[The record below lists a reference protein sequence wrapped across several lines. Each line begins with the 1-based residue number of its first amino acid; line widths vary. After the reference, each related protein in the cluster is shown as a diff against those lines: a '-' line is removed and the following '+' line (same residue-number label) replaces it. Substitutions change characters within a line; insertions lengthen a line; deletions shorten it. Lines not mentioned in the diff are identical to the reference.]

1 MTCWN
6 SGYPP
11 RAPQEVNEVNRRFRF
26 PIYFKISSAIFL
38 VILVVVAG
46 MSCVTLK
53 RTAHEY
59 KQQVSETGSLIAG
72 MIADYSIEPVI
83 MDNYS
88 SLRPVLTDIL
98 ASNEDVVFI
107 EVLDEK
113 GVPRVDAVWQGS
125 DRTRESPDGITG
137 KAVEVTSPIV
147 AYSRTWGQVRVV
159 CSLNRFHQAVASA
172 RLSVMGIA
180 VVSCGLGLLMASLLS
195 RAILTP
201 IRNLVDHAHLLS
213 KGDLDT
219 PINVQSS
226 DEIGFLAITL
236 EGMRV
241 GLRQFLSSVARRAM
255 SFEGDLHLFGF
266 PAVLCLARTGG
277 RTGGLV
283 LEKSGEVGVAYFQD
297 GEVVDAAFQDKSGKN
312 ALYEFFKW
320 REGVFKFSPG
330 LVPTRT
336 TIDLDWP
343 ALILEGAR
351 QVNDMVVF
359 THVIH
364 SPDLIPLSPRRN
376 DRTGDL
382 LDPNDALEH
391 LLDDEEKKVLSYVDG
406 VRSIREISRLESRD
420 VYEIYPHI
428 YRLVAVGLV
437 QVDEYESSQG
447 HSKDL
452 DLGGDGPARHA
463 VDSGKVIQFPM
474 DRVGNIGR

>member
-1 MTCWN
+1 MRWITF
-6 SGYPP
+6 
-11 RAPQEVNEVNRRFRF
+11 QV
-26 PIYFKISSAIFL
+26 PIYLKISSAIFL
-38 VILVVVAG
+38 VILIVVSSISYV
-46 MSCVTLK
+46 SLK
-53 RTAHEY
+53 RTAHEC
-59 KQQVSETGSLIAG
+59 KQRVKETGTLIAG

-88 SLRPVLTDIL
+88 SLRPVLADIL
-98 ASNEDVVFI
+98 NSNEDVVYV

-113 GVPRVDAVWQGS
+113 GKPRVDAARQGTGH
-125 DRTRESPDGITG
+125 TRESSDDLAG
-137 KAVEVTSPIV
+137 KVVEVTSPII
-147 AYSRTWGQVRVV
+147 AYSRTWGHVRVV
-159 CSLNRFHQAVASA
+159 CSLNRSHQAIASA
-172 RLSVMGIA
+172 RLSILGIA

-201 IRNLVDHAHLLS
+201 IRDLVNHAHLLS

-236 EGMRV
+236 EGMRN

-266 PAVLCLARTGG
+266 PAVLSLARTGG

-283 LEKSGEVGVAYFQD
+283 LEKLGEVGVVYFQD

-336 TIDLDWP
+336 TIDKEWP
-343 ALILEGAR
+343 ALVLEGAR
-351 QVNDMVVF
+351 QVDDIVVF
-359 THVIH
+359 AHVIH
-364 SPDLIPLSPRRN
+364 SPDLVPLSPRWN
-376 DRTGDL
+376 DRIGDL
-382 LDPNDALEH
+382 RDPKDALEC
-391 LLDDEEKKVLSYVDG
+391 LLDSEEKKVLSRVDG
-406 VRSIREISRLESRD
+406 ARSIREISRLEGKD

-437 QVDEYESSQG
+437 QVDEYESSQS
-447 HSKDL
+447 HSKDFDL
-452 DLGGDGPARHA
+452 DGGGSPGRAI
-463 VDSGKVIQFPM
+463 DSGKVIQFPI
-474 DRVGNIGR
+474 DRSVWQSKSS

>member
-1 MTCWN
+1 VT
-6 SGYPP
+6 
-11 RAPQEVNEVNRRFRF
+11 QEVGEVNRRFRF

-38 VILVVVAG
+38 VILVVVSS
-46 MSCVTLK
+46 MSYVTLK

-59 KQQVSETGSLIAG
+59 KQQVRETGSLIAG

-98 ASNEDVVFI
+98 ASNEDIVLI
-107 EVLDEK
+107 EVLDEE
-113 GVPRVDAVWQGS
+113 GAPRVDAVWQGS
-125 DRTRESPDGITG
+125 DRAKESPDELVG
-137 KAVEVTSPIV
+137 KVIEVTSPII
-147 AYSRTWGQVRVV
+147 AYSRTWGHVRVV
-159 CSLNRFHQAVASA
+159 CSLNRFHQAIASA
-172 RLSVMGIA
+172 RLSVLGIA

-201 IRNLVDHAHLLS
+201 IRNLVDHARLLS

-241 GLRQFLSSVARRAM
+241 GLRRFLSSVARRAM
-255 SFEGDLHLFGF
+255 SFEGDLHLFGL
-266 PAVLCLARTGG
+266 PAVLSLARTGG

-283 LEKSGEVGVAYFQD
+283 FEKSGEVGVVYFQD
-297 GEVVDAAFQDKSGKN
+297 GEVVDAAFQNKSGKN

-320 REGVFKFSPG
+320 REGIFKFSPG
-330 LVPTRT
+330 LVPTRI
-336 TIDLDWP
+336 TIDMDWP

-359 THVIH
+359 KHVIH
-364 SPDLIPLSPRRN
+364 SPDLVPLSPRWN
-376 DRTGDL
+376 DRIGDL
-382 LDPNDALEH
+382 LDPNNTLEY
-391 LLDDEEKKVLSYVDG
+391 LLDDEEKEVLSYVDG
-406 VRSIREISRLESRD
+406 VRSIREISRLKGKHVHE
-420 VYEIYPHI
+420 VYPHI

-437 QVDEYESSQG
+437 QVDEYESSQSHG
-447 HSKDL
+447 KNLDL
-452 DLGGDGPARHA
+452 DGDGSARHPI
-463 VDSGKVIQFPM
+463 DSGKIIPFPM
-474 DRVGNIGR
+474 HRVGDIGR

>member
-1 MTCWN
+1 M
-6 SGYPP
+6 
-11 RAPQEVNEVNRRFRF
+11 NRCFRF
-26 PIYFKISSAIFL
+26 PIYLKISSAIFL

-46 MSCVTLK
+46 MSYVTLK

-59 KQQVSETGSLIAG
+59 KQQVTETGSLIAG

-113 GVPRVDAVWQGS
+113 GVPRVDAVAQGS
-125 DRTRESPDGITG
+125 DLIKESPDDFAG
-137 KAVEVTSPIV
+137 KVVEVASPIV
-147 AYSRTWGQVRVV
+147 AYSRTWGQVRVI

-266 PAVLCLARTGG
+266 PAVLSLARTGG

-283 LEKSGEVGVAYFQD
+283 LEKSGEVGVVYFQD
-297 GEVVDAAFQDKSGKN
+297 GEVVDAAFQDRSGKN

-330 LVPTRT
+330 LVPSRA
-336 TIDLDWP
+336 TIDLEWP
-343 ALILEGAR
+343 DLVLEGAR
-351 QVNDMVVF
+351 EVNDMVVF

-364 SPDLIPLSPRRN
+364 SPDLVPLSPRWN
-376 DRTGDL
+376 DRIGDL
-382 LDPNDALEH
+382 RDPGDTVER
-391 LLDDEEKKVLSYVDG
+391 LLDDEEKEVLSCVDG
-406 VRSIREISRLESRD
+406 ARSVREISSMMGKD
-420 VYEIYPHI
+420 VYEIYPYI

-447 HSKDL
+447 PGKDL
-452 DLGGDGPARHA
+452 DLGGDGPARPT

-474 DRVGNIGR
+474 HRVGNIGR

>member
-1 MTCWN
+1 M
-6 SGYPP
+6 
-11 RAPQEVNEVNRRFRF
+11 NRRFRF
-26 PIYFKISSAIFL
+26 PIYLKISSAIFL

-46 MSCVTLK
+46 MSYVTLK

-59 KQQVSETGSLIAG
+59 KQQVQETGSLIAG

-88 SLRPVLTDIL
+88 SLRPVLADIL

-107 EVLDEK
+107 EVMDEK
-113 GVPRVDAVWQGS
+113 GVSRVDAAWQGG
-125 DRTRESPDGITG
+125 DRARESPDDVTG
-137 KAVEVTSPIV
+137 KVVEVTSPIV
-147 AYSRTWGQVRVV
+147 AYSRTWGHVRVV
-159 CSLNRFHQAVASA
+159 CSLSRFHKAVASA
-172 RLSVMGIA
+172 RLSILGIA
-180 VVSCGLGLLMASLLS
+180 AVSCGLGLLMASILS

-219 PINVQSS
+219 PINVHSS

-255 SFEGDLHLFGF
+255 SFEGDLHLFGL
-266 PAVLCLARTGG
+266 PAVLSLARTGG

-283 LEKSGEVGVAYFQD
+283 LEKSGEVGVVYFQD
-297 GEVVDAAFQDKSGKN
+297 GEIVDAAFQDKSGTN
-312 ALYEFFKW
+312 ALYEFFVW

-343 ALILEGAR
+343 ALVLGGAR
-351 QVNDMVVF
+351 QVNDMAVF

-364 SPDLIPLSPRRN
+364 SPDLVPLSPIWN
-376 DRTGDL
+376 DRIGDL
-382 LDPNDALEH
+382 LDRSDALER
-391 LLDDEEKKVLSYVDG
+391 LLNAEEKEVLSYVDG
-406 VRSIREISRLESRD
+406 VRSIREIGRLKGKD
-420 VYEIYPHI
+420 VYEIYPYI

-447 HSKDL
+447 HGKNLVADE
-452 DLGGDGPARHA
+452 DGPARQA
-463 VDSGKVIQFPM
+463 VESGKVIQFPM